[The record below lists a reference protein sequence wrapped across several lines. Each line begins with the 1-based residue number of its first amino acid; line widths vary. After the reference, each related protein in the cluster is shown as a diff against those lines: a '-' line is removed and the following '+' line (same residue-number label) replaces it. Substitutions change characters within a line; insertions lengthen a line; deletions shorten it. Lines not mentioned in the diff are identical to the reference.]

1 MISFL
6 FHTSSGD
13 FLNGSY
19 CSFEDGDCSW
29 KPIAGRTL
37 SWKRLQ
43 SPAKTSRQSCP
54 SSGGER
60 ASLVI
65 SGAYKTLAYLQ
76 TLLSANA
83 SLEPPEGKFYMKAT
97 TYIFGD
103 FNDLEYL
110 ILTAVATY
118 PNLWCHRH
126 WFCAALWYKQNPA
139 ESKRCSVSTL
149 CILLQPQF
157 ILSPKTRVCFI
168 LLKVDLLP
176 YKLKLSGLVPNPK
189 FQGLKFYVSKM
200 RKLSEP
206 KNINWFV
213 YVLTPAYL
221 LGSLS
226 AHLCLYFIGVS
237 FSVEGGHAKGQRSP
251 AVLRSPLFPPPLRNS
266 PCTVRN
272 AQRAPSA
279 PPSLFTSMHK
289 RRKWSLQFSLPGLL
303 LGCSHRNG
311 AFLRH
316 VYYPGRFI

>member
-126 WFCAALWYKQNPA
+126 WFWAALWYKQNPA

-149 CILLQPQF
+149 HPPTSAVHPQ
-157 ILSPKTRVCFI
+157 
-168 LLKVDLLP
+168 
-176 YKLKLSGLVPNPK
+176 
-189 FQGLKFYVSKM
+189 SKD
-200 RKLSEP
+200 
-206 KNINWFV
+206 
-213 YVLTPAYL
+213 T
-221 LGSLS
+221 
-226 AHLCLYFIGVS
+226 
-237 FSVEGGHAKGQRSP
+237 SVFHFAEGR
-251 AVLRSPLFPPPLRNS
+251 
-266 PCTVRN
+266 
-272 AQRAPSA
+272 PS
-279 PPSLFTSMHK
+279 
-289 RRKWSLQFSLPGLL
+289 SLQVKAQWSCAKPKI
-303 LGCSHRNG
+303 SRVKI
-311 AFLRH
+311 LR
-316 VYYPGRFI
+316 FQNEKIEWA